1 MTRLISIEGNI
12 GSGKSSFVKN
22 LELYYSNYENC
33 NNKKICFLQEP
44 VDMWNTITN
53 ESGKT
58 VIECFYADNKKYAFA
73 FQMMAYISRLATIKE
88 TLKENY
94 DIIFME
100 RCLFTDRN
108 VFAKMLYDDDKINEI
123 EYKIYNQWFD
133 EFINDFPN
141 IEYIYIQTS
150 PEIAYNRIIKRGRI
164 GENIPLEYLTK
175 CHNYHNNWIQ
185 CLDNKYIIDGNID
198 TLESPNIICEWINN
212 ITEWVFESK
221 NKNNYLLDKIL
232 SKEEMCEY
240 ILTFDGASRGNP
252 GQCGI
257 GYVIWKNSDI
267 IYEGKDYVH
276 DKNTNN
282 YAEYLALIMGIEKC
296 IELNI
301 YNLNI
306 QGDSNLVIKQINN
319 EYKTESPNLVPLY
332 NKVNELF
339 DNININSCKH
349 IYRNQNSH
357 ADKLANQAIDEYNAN
372 SVGVWQN
379 V

>member
-164 GENIPLEYLTK
+164 GETIPLEYLTK
-175 CHNYHNNWIQ
+175 CHNYHNNW
-185 CLDNKYIIDGNID
+185 LHSVDNKYIIDGNID
-198 TLESPNIICEWINN
+198 TSELPNIICEWIIN
-212 ITEWVFESK
+212 ITKWVFESK
-221 NKNNYLLDKIL
+221 NLNNYLLDKIL
-232 SKEEMCEY
+232 SKEELCEY

-267 IYEGKDYVH
+267 IFEGKDYVH

-282 YAEYLALIMGIEKC
+282 HAEYLALIMGIEKC

-301 YNLNI
+301 YNLTI

-319 EYKTESPNLVPLY
+319 EYKTESSNLIPLY
-332 NKVNELF
+332 NRVNELF
-339 DNININSCKH
+339 ENININSCKH
-349 IYRNQNSH
+349 IRRNQNSH

-379 V
+379 L